1 MNNSHPALP
10 EFEYLKP
17 ASLVDASKY
26 LADHPTDAKAFMGG
40 TDTLVRMRDG
50 LLPMKTMVDVKA
62 LEGLQKIRFDSAKG
76 LTIGAAVSMNKIAS
90 HPDIQKNY
98 PLLVQAANT
107 VASYQLRSR
116 ATICGNICNASPA
129 GDTIGACI
137 TMGGV
142 LSVHSVTGFRQ
153 EPLTTFFLGPGKTI
167 LKPGDIVTAISF
179 PILPAKSAGM
189 YRKLGRNT
197 LSDLSIVGVT
207 VFAYTDVSA
216 ASGIIFKL
224 ALASVAPVTFVP
236 VKAEEILSGKTINAN
251 TIEEAAQAAMDAV
264 TPIDD
269 VRGSA
274 IYRKYM
280 VRNLVKDTVTEVWK
294 HLSI

>member
-40 TDTLVRMRDG
+40 TDTFVRMRDG

-62 LEGLQKIRFDSAKG
+62 LEGLQEIRFDPAKG

-90 HPDIQKNY
+90 HPDIQKQY

-142 LSVHSVTGFRQ
+142 LTVHSVTGFRQ

-179 PILPAKSAGM
+179 PILPAKSAGI

-216 ASGIIFKL
+216 ASGFIFKL

-294 HLSI
+294 QLSK